1 MWKGPG
7 VREDAKNAALI
18 GASALVGLAAT
29 AALFAANSSPQR
41 VHVVRTEF
49 STPAPALRYEMAQ
62 PLTGVN
68 RLYGTVQTRD
78 GEQLTGFLR
87 WDRNEGSWSDLLDAT
102 KFENGRA
109 RGMAGIRFGHIQRI
123 ESVGRELA
131 VFTLR
136 SGQEVG
142 MTSRSSDLGS
152 GLRAL
157 VVTEPSGASTELQ
170 WRDLRT
176 VDFHP
181 VPNRA
186 RPEEGRLHGTLTT
199 RSGLQFTGFITWDVD
214 EIYSTDN
221 LDGEADGREYDI
233 PFGAIESISRAGSRS
248 AAVKLHT
255 GEELVMSGSNDV
267 DRRNRGISVSDPGLG
282 QVKVSWSDFDNVVF
296 HGTPDETSLDAFN
309 GGGEIMG
316 TVVTE
321 SGDELSGAIEW
332 DMDENR
338 TWEMLNG
345 NGRDGEFQ
353 IEFSQIAE
361 IEKSS
366 PGVRVTLKDGRAFDL
381 YGSNDVNRE
390 NRGIAIESAGQHYE
404 IDWRQFRSLRL
415 SR

>member
-1 MWKGPG
+1 MK
-7 VREDAKNAALI
+7 
-18 GASALVGLAAT
+18 
-29 AALFAANSSPQR
+29 
-41 VHVVRTEF
+41 
-49 STPAPALRYEMAQ
+49 
-62 PLTGVN
+62 
-68 RLYGTVQTRD
+68 QT
-78 GEQLTGFLR
+78 
-87 WDRNEGSWSDLLDAT
+87 
-102 KFENGRA
+102 
-109 RGMAGIRFGHIQRI
+109 
-123 ESVGRELA
+123 
-131 VFTLR
+131 
-136 SGQEVG
+136 
-142 MTSRSSDLGS
+142 
-152 GLRAL
+152 
-157 VVTEPSGASTELQ
+157 
-170 WRDLRT
+170 
-176 VDFHP
+176 
-181 VPNRA
+181 
-186 RPEEGRLHGTLTT
+186 
-199 RSGLQFTGFITWDVD
+199 
-214 EIYSTDN
+214 
-221 LDGEADGREYDI
+221 GREYDI

-345 NGRDGEFQ
+345 SGRDGEFQ

-390 NRGIAIESAGQHYE
+390 NRGIAIESAGQHYQ